1 VFTPVRTSVL
11 KLLSSQ
17 MAISLENARL
27 YADLSNENRDR
38 RKAEDALREQEKLWR
53 SLFENTL
60 VGISLTDTHGRYVA
74 ANAAYQRMTGY
85 SEAELV
91 GLSPLEITYEED
103 RPASEAVLE
112 AHALG
117 RLHRIRLE
125 KRFRTKTGTVVWT
138 EVSASAVPAAGG
150 TPLIAG
156 FVVDITDRKRAEED
170 LRRSE
175 AFLAQAQQISQT
187 GSWRW
192 NVATGEVGWSTEHFR
207 IFGFDPA
214 ATQPSY
220 PTFMERIEPDDRRV
234 FEKTLEDAVR
244 NKSPFQMEYRI
255 ALPDGTVK
263 RLQSVGRPETTS
275 AGQL

>member
-1 VFTPVRTSVL
+1 ML

-38 RKAEDALREQEKLWR
+38 KKAEDALRENEKLWR

-74 ANAAYQRMTGY
+74 VNAAYQRMTGY

-91 GLSPLEITYEED
+91 GLSPLVITHEED

-117 RLHRIRLE
+117 RLHRVRLE
-125 KRFRTKTGTVVWT
+125 KRFRTKTGEVVWT

-156 FVVDITDRKRAEED
+156 FVRRHH
-170 LRRSE
+170 RSE
-175 AFLAQAQQISQT
+175 TSRG
-187 GSWRW
+187 GS
-192 NVATGEVGWSTEHFR
+192 
-207 IFGFDPA
+207 
-214 ATQPSY
+214 ATQRSLSCSGAADQPNRKLAL
-220 PTFMERIEPDDRRV
+220 ERRDR
-234 FEKTLEDAVR
+234 
-244 NKSPFQMEYRI
+244 
-255 ALPDGTVK
+255 
-263 RLQSVGRPETTS
+263 
-275 AGQL
+275 